1 MAALIGKRD
10 DKIRN
15 VVNLKRAARAAGSV
29 ESALTKAV
37 KPLSSKGFPYRKPNV
52 PKGVVVP
59 REPSKLLG
67 DFETDWARKYPARL
81 GRVLWTEGPAKLFI
95 KAMAAPRVKGADR
108 LEDLRTR
115 DNPPPLIF
123 TPNHHSH
130 LDTPLSIYAIPEPW
144 RHKLMVAAA
153 ADFFFTTKAKGNA
166 AALAMN
172 ALPIDRDST
181 GRKSADQIRDLIADG
196 WSLLIYP
203 EGGRSPDG
211 WGQEFKGGA
220 AYLAAR
226 TGVPVVPMFID
237 GTGPL
242 FGKGMK
248 RPKAGRTTVVFGH
261 PITPGPDENT
271 RRFNARIQAAVT
283 LLGDE
288 SLTDYWTARRNRAA
302 GKNPKLTGPEYN
314 GWRREWTLT
323 EQRQLGAM
331 GIRRRQK
338 RRWPDLG

>member
-1 MAALIGKRD
+1 MARLLNRD
-10 DKIRN
+10 DAIRS
-15 VVNLKRAARAAGSV
+15 VTTIKRAARAAGAV
-29 ESALTKAV
+29 ESVLSKAA

-52 PKGVVVP
+52 PRGVVVP
-59 REPSKLLG
+59 RKKSELG
-67 DFETDWARKYPARL
+67 ADYETAWARKYPARF
-81 GRVLWTEGPAKLFI
+81 GRVLWTEGPMRLFI
-95 KAMAAPRVKGADR
+95 KAVATPTIKGADR
-108 LEDLRTR
+108 LEDFRNQK
-115 DNPPPLIF
+115 NPPPLIF

-153 ADFFFTTKAKGNA
+153 ADYFFTSKAKGGA
-166 AALAMN
+166 SALALN

-181 GRKSADQIRDLIADG
+181 GRKSSDQIRDLMADG

-211 WGQEFKGGA
+211 WGQDFKGGA

-226 TGVPVVPMFID
+226 TGAAVVPMFID
-237 GTGPL
+237 GTGPI

-248 RPKAGRTTVVFGH
+248 RPKPGRTTVIFGR
-261 PITPGPDENT
+261 PLRPDDGENT
-271 RRFNARIQAAVT
+271 RRFNARIEAAVAV
-283 LLGDE
+283 LGDE
-288 SLTDYWTARRNRAA
+288 SLTDYWTSRRNRAK
-302 GKNPKLTGPEYN
+302 GQSPKLTGPEYN
-314 GWRREWTLT
+314 GWRRQWELT
-323 EQRQLGAM
+323 EQRQLGDM